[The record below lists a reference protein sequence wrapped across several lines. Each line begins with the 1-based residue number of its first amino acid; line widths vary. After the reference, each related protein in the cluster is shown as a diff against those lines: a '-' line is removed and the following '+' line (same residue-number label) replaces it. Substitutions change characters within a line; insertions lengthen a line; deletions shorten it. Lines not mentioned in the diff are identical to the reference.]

1 MVSYDSGTEASGL
14 SNEGKSIPDPV
25 DPSSTSNYQVMLDFL
40 KVVERQDLHR

>member
-14 SNEGKSIPDPV
+14 FYEGKSTLDPV
-25 DPSSTSNYQVMLDFL
+25 HPSSTSNYRVMLDFL